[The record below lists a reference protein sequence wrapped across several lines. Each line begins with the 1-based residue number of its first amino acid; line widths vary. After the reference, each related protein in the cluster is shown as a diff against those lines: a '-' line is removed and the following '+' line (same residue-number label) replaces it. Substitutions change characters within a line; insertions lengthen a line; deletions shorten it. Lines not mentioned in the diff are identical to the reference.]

1 MDIDSDRSQRDDWS
15 HQDWLAL
22 GITSLAGALIR
33 VAYVLALEIS
43 PYDPWRHLTL
53 IRNLRSGAGFTLFDG
68 QPYIWY
74 QPPWYWLN
82 AMLPETL
89 RPEWV
94 AALFSTLC
102 VGLLYAWIR
111 MLPASRFVAACAAA
125 LMAGFGPA
133 VRFTCH
139 SGQESFGLFL
149 LLASLALTQARR
161 DGPTTAAAGLLC
173 GTALVVRLNLAFNV
187 FLFIPLLRRLPRA
200 AAFAA
205 GAALPLMLT
214 WWRNH
219 RVIGDHTFLFSWDGL
234 ATRTEEFNVV
244 STFVLQMH
252 PAIREGLSRL
262 HEQIIPRPE
271 WVGVGFLGAFM
282 LLATICCLVARRALP
297 LVAFGSGLVYLL
309 FLERTGSGNWFR
321 IWLPLFP
328 VMFLG
333 IALVAGRLFARPAR
347 SGRWQAGLLAGAA
360 LACGVTQLS
369 PPVTQPLEMV
379 TPPAE
384 LLQGS
389 RYMVN
394 SGFYH
399 PESLVYR
406 FPGKRF
412 IGLPID
418 PAEYGSF
425 AAEFSE
431 YREIVWH
438 NFSVQDDLRRHLTES
453 GRFKVAARA
462 RNRYGYGYERLEPR

>member
-1 MDIDSDRSQRDDWS
+1 MDIDSDRAQRTEWSGRDWR
-15 HQDWLAL
+15 AL
-22 GITSLAGALIR
+22 GLTSLVGALIR
-33 VAYVLALEIS
+33 AAYVLGLEVS
-43 PYDPWRHLTL
+43 PYDPWRHLAL
-53 IRNLRSGAGFTLFDG
+53 IRNLRAGAGFTLFDG

-82 AMLPETL
+82 AMLPESV

-102 VGLLYAWIR
+102 VALIYAWVR
-111 MLPASRFVAACAAA
+111 LLPASRFVATCAAV
-125 LMAGFGPA
+125 LMAGFGPV

-161 DGPTTAAAGLLC
+161 DVPTTAAAGLLC

-187 FLFIPLLRRLPRA
+187 LLFMPLLRRFPRA
-200 AAFAA
+200 ATFAA
-205 GAALPLMLT
+205 GATLPLILT

-219 RVIGDHTFLFSWDGL
+219 RVIGDHAFLFSWDGL
-234 ATRTEEFNVV
+234 ATRTEGFNVV

-262 HEQIIPRPE
+262 HEQIIPHPE
-271 WVGVGFLGAFM
+271 WVRVGFLGAFM
-282 LLATICCLVARRALP
+282 LLATVCCLIARKTLP
-297 LVAFGSGLVYLL
+297 LLAFGSGFVYLL

-333 IALVAGRLFARPAR
+333 ISLVAGRLMTR
-347 SGRWQAGLLAGAA
+347 QAALLAGVA

-379 TPPAE
+379 TPPIE
-384 LLQGS
+384 FVQGTH
-389 RYMVN
+389 YMVN

-418 PAEYGSF
+418 PADFGPFS
-425 AAEFSE
+425 AEFPE
-431 YREIVWH
+431 YREIIWH
-438 NFSVQDDLRRHLTES
+438 DFSVQDDLRLHLTGV
-453 GRFKVAARA
+453 GRFKSVAGA
-462 RNRYGYGYERLEPR
+462 RNRYGYGYERLAPR